1 MVYSVYIYSVI
12 YIVLY
17 ICYVITH
24 QYEWGAGAG
33 HSLIILLLN
42 VFFFFFFFVFRF
54 TLWFRHFCCWVNVVD
69 RFGWRWIQFCCVRS
83 VFAYYYYY
91 LQCRRADRKAAYMET
106 RHRAVLSRF
115 VLLIVCI
122 RFGFGFV
129 WFSIWFSNY
138 MVAEG
143 FEFEFRVRF
152 RVRIVSFFGLEQQ
165 TQRFM
170 AFGTECK
177 LDKVFFFLFF
187 RIACILR
194 RGKDRV

>member
-1 MVYSVYIYSVI
+1 MVYSAYIYSVI

-17 ICYVITH
+17 ICYIITH

-42 VFFFFFFFVFRF
+42 VFFFFFFVFRF

-122 RFGFGFV
+122 RFGFGLV

-143 FEFEFRVRF
+143 FEFEFGFEFELWVFLGWNNRHNGSWRSVQNASW
-152 RVRIVSFFGLEQQ
+152 I
-165 TQRFM
+165 
-170 AFGTECK
+170 K
-177 LDKVFFFLFF
+177 YFFFLFF

-194 RGKDRV
+194 RGIDRV